1 MARAKLH
8 GRAFYESI
16 GSPTYIL
23 APMVDQSEFAWR
35 LLSRSF
41 FPEDQRASLLAYS
54 PMLHA
59 KLFTES
65 SKYRASHFEPLKP
78 PHILPFPADANH
90 QQLHKEEDLYLDGNP
105 KIDRPLFVQ
114 FCANDPEA
122 FLEAA
127 KVVQPYCD
135 AVDLNLGCPQGIA
148 RRGNYGAFLQ
158 EDWKTIHNLI
168 NALHAGLD
176 IPVTAKFRI
185 QETKEKTLE
194 YAKMILAAGASIITV
209 HGRQRHQKGHNTGL
223 ADWSVLRYLREK
235 LPPETVIFANGN
247 VLQHEDLQKCLDATL
262 ADGVMSAEANLYDPS
277 IFATPPPAGEE
288 GREYWR
294 GRDGK
299 GGYRC
304 DAVLR
309 RYLDIVHRHVLN
321 QEPPVRQPLFLP
333 SDVARKD
340 EGPQAHPEISP
351 NGQPHEQ
358 ADAQDD
364 LDGRPAKRQ
373 KREKDEPANQE
384 NTPSDKPDTKT
395 SKKNGKAERCTNTN
409 LTAMQ
414 AHCFHI
420 LRALV
425 GEDTSVRDALA
436 RSRAGDLDAYE
447 NVLDLTEAAVKKGL
461 LEYEQNPSKFEAP
474 EDDSTPTA
482 ALPDP
487 TEESADSFDP
497 LGGSSFSAVRRCK
510 RPFWICQSRVRPL
523 PQEALEKG
531 SLQLSKKEKKKLA
544 AAAAISEKEASQE
557 REQKE
562 NVGLH
567 AGGTVGVEDAGDKN
581 EDGGDGAKKVEVAKE
596 ELICG

>member
-1 MARAKLH
+1 MAPAKLH

-16 GSPTYIL
+16 GSPKYIL

-41 FPEDQRASLLAYS
+41 FPAEQQSSLLAYS

-65 SKYRASHFEPLKP
+65 AKYRASHFEPLKP
-78 PHILPFPADANH
+78 PLSLPFPADTNH
-90 QQLHKEEDLYLDGNP
+90 SQIHNEEDLHLDGNP
-105 KIDRPLFVQ
+105 KNDRPLFVQ
-114 FCANDPEA
+114 FCANDPDV

-148 RRGNYGAFLQ
+148 RRGGYGAFLQ

-168 NALHAGLD
+168 HKLHTGLD

-194 YAKMILAAGASIITV
+194 YAKMILGAGASIITV
-209 HGRQRHQKGHNTGL
+209 HGRQRHQKGHETGL
-223 ADWSVLRYLREK
+223 ADWSVLRYLREQ

-247 VLQHEDLQKCLDATL
+247 VLQREDLQKCLDATL
-262 ADGVMSAEANLYDPS
+262 ADGVMSAEGNLFDPS
-277 IFATPPPAGEE
+277 IFAPPPPVGEE

-309 RYLDIVHRHVLN
+309 RYLDIVHRHILGK
-321 QEPPVRQPLFLP
+321 EPPARQPLFLS
-333 SDVARKD
+333 SDLPHEHEK
-340 EGPQAHPEISP
+340 QAI
-351 NGQPHEQ
+351 NGTDGSANGGPHEQ
-358 ADAQDD
+358 DDAHDD
-364 LDGRPAKRQ
+364 LDDRPAKRQ
-373 KREKDEPANQE
+373 KHEQSELSHHDTNGRPKNETS
-384 NTPSDKPDTKT
+384 TPKKTGKP
-395 SKKNGKAERCTNTN
+395 ERATNTN

-425 GEDTSVRDALA
+425 GEDTTVRDALA
-436 RSRAGDLDAYE
+436 HSRAGDLDAYE
-447 NVLDLTEAAVKKGL
+447 NVLSLAEAAVKKGL
-461 LEYEQNPSKFEAP
+461 LEYERDPAKFEDP
-474 EDDSTPTA
+474 EDDA
-482 ALPDP
+482 ALSTDL
-487 TEESADSFDP
+487 SAPGSEHDP
-497 LGGSSFSAVRRCK
+497 LNVSSSLSAVRRCK
-510 RPFWICQSRVRPL
+510 RPFWVCQSRVRPL

-531 SLQLSKKEKKKLA
+531 SLQLSKKDKKKLA
-544 AAAAISEKEASQE
+544 AAAAEVE
-557 REQKE
+557 REVKAKE
-562 NVGLH
+562 EVGLH
-567 AGGTVGVEDAGDKN
+567 DGGTVGVEERSAENWNG
-581 EDGGDGAKKVEVAKE
+581 EVEVAKE
-596 ELICG
+596 GLLCG